1 MHFEIVKTN
10 IIFND
15 RLCMSKRQIKLGAFI
30 PTTSQHVAGWR
41 HPKSRPQ
48 DHLSLDYVIE
58 LAKTAERGLFDA
70 YFLADGL
77 SVRWGSAAESALG
90 AGDKGVGFE
99 PVTLFAAL
107 SAVTKHIGFI
117 ATAST
122 TYEDPYLLARKFASL
137 DHISQGRAAW
147 NVVTTA
153 ASDTARN
160 FGLQQHPKAEE
171 RYARAD
177 EFIEVTQK
185 LWDSWEDD
193 AFIYDKQAGQFFE
206 PEKLHEPNHHGK
218 YFKVEGALNV
228 SRPPQGYPVIVQA
241 GQSEDGRELAG
252 KYAEVIFTAQQNL
265 ADAQEFYRDVKSRLL
280 KYGRQADDLKIMPG
294 VSIFVAK
301 TEQEAQEKYAL
312 LNSLIRPEI
321 GLSLLSG
328 LSGGIDLS
336 KYDLDAPFPQLKD
349 AEINF
354 SSRQQMMI
362 DIARKHQF
370 SIRELY
376 QYIAS
381 ARGHWTLIG
390 TPEQVVDQL
399 QEWFENEAADGF
411 NVLPPTTPAGLDDF
425 VDLIVPELQ
434 RRGLYRTQY
443 EGRSLRE
450 HLGLKRPENQYVLQR
465 QHSAAS

>member
-1 MHFEIVKTN
+1 
-10 IIFND
+10 
-15 RLCMSKRQIKLGAFI
+15 MSKRQIKLGAFI

-41 HPKSRPQ
+41 HPESRPQ
-48 DHLSLDYVIE
+48 DHLNIDYAIE

-77 SVRWGSAAESALG
+77 SVRWSSAVEGEKGL
-90 AGDKGVGFE
+90 GDKGVGFE

-107 SAVTKHIGFI
+107 SAVTKNIGFI

-122 TYEDPYLLARKFASL
+122 TYEDPYILARKFASL
-137 DHISQGRAAW
+137 DHISKGRAAW

-153 ASDTARN
+153 SADAAKN
-160 FGLQQHPKAEE
+160 FNIQQHPEPKE
-171 RYARAD
+171 RYERAD

-193 AFIYDKQAGQFFE
+193 TFHYNKETGQFFDAR
-206 PEKLHEPNHHGK
+206 KQHQPNHQGQ
-218 YFKVEGALNV
+218 YYQVLGALNV

-265 ADAQEFYRDVKSRLL
+265 ADAQAFYRDVKNRLV
-280 KYGRQADDLKIMPG
+280 KYGRHADDLKIMPG

-301 TEQEAQEKYAL
+301 TEQEAQEKYDF
-312 LNSLIRPEI
+312 LNSLIHPEV
-321 GLSLLSG
+321 GLSLLSA
-328 LSGGIDLS
+328 LAGGINLA
-336 KYDLDAPFPQLKD
+336 KFDLDAPFPKIED
-349 AEINF
+349 ADINF

-362 DIARKHQF
+362 DIARKHNF
-370 SIRELY
+370 SIRQLY

-399 QEWFENEAADGF
+399 QEWFENDAADGF
-411 NVLPPTTPAGLDDF
+411 NVLPPTTPAGLNDF

-434 RRGLYRTQY
+434 RRGLFRTAY
-443 EGRSLRE
+443 EGKTLRE
-450 HLGLKRPENQYVLQR
+450 NLGLKRPENQYVLEKRHTSQ
-465 QHSAAS
+465 AS